1 MTAELLKVHDLIEKL
16 QEIEK
21 ENGNIPVVIEDNYDR
36 YESDWKN
43 LLTCDVLVWD
53 HDVTENGYVVSD
65 FDLTIDRRKCKK
77 LPVVH
82 IG

>member
-1 MTAELLKVHDLIEKL
+1 MTELLKVHDLIEKL

-21 ENGNIPVVIEDNYDR
+21 EHGNIPVVIPYEYVENAYDW
-36 YESDWKN
+36 EN
-43 LLTCDVLVWD
+43 LLSCDILVWESN
-53 HDVTENGYVVSD
+53 VTEDGRVISD
-65 FDLTIDRRKCKK
+65 FELNTEGSKK